1 MELTRVPGLRLLG
14 EILHFELR
22 PSGLFDRRE
31 LVKSGHIALPA
42 LFLYSTRAEPKPPK
56 WVCAMLVWSSNGGL
70 ATTRPAATGAMCL

>member
-31 LVKSGHIALPA
+31 LVKDGHIAQVLSPA
-42 LFLYSTRAEPKPPK
+42 S
-56 WVCAMLVWSSNGGL
+56 LVFIHH
-70 ATTRPAATGAMCL
+70 TC